1 MRDPTRGGV
10 GTVLNELARDSG
22 YGVALWE
29 EKLPV
34 RDVVNGACEIL
45 GIDPLYVANE
55 GKLLAVVSPE
65 QPTPHW
71 KPCGSVEGGEEASII
86 GEVREE
92 PARMVLM
99 HTGFGGTRMID
110 MLVGDPLPR
119 IC

>member
-1 MRDPTRGGV
+1 MFVMAQGYRPTNAASTADTALGVLRG
-10 GTVLNELARDSG
+10 S
-22 YGVALWE
+22 E
-29 EKLPV
+29 E
-34 RDVVNGACEIL
+34 
-45 GIDPLYVANE
+45 
-55 GKLLAVVSPE
+55 
-65 QPTPHW
+65 T
-71 KPCGSVEGGEEASII
+71 SII